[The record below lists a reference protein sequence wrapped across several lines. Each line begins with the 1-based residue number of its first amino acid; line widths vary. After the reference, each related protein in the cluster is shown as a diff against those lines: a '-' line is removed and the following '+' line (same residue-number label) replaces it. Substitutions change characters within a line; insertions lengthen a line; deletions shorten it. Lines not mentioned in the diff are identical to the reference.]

1 MSDDTRTIHQF
12 LGPDHAAMTP
22 DELAA
27 YIEADEKRGRPA
39 MRSQDEIADAFEQIE
54 TRRWYGRGV
63 QSRLNSAVK
72 PEQRIER
79 HQAVCLD
86 GDEPDAVRYEDS

>member
-12 LGPDHAAMTP
+12 LGPDYAAMTP

-39 MRSQDEIADAFEQIE
+39 MRSHDETADAFEQIE
-54 TRRWYGRGV
+54 TRRWYGAR
-63 QSRLNSAVK
+63 RAK
-72 PEQRIER
+72 PPQFGCDTGTADR
-79 HQAVCLD
+79 AAPSCL
-86 GDEPDAVRYEDS
+86 PRWR